1 MKRKLYIKPSI
12 TTVEI
17 EAMSI
22 MAGSIGDGGG
32 TGNIGDLEPGYG
44 GGGISLFH
52 GDAERFHSAVAIGI
66 GLHYGQDIH
75 FLRQV
80 LADDSQIVT
89 KCIQIDFHVRNWH
102 NKFSLQ

>member
-32 TGNIGDLEPGYG
+32 TGNIGDPEPGYG
-44 GGGISLFH
+44 DSG
-52 GDAERFHSAVAIGI
+52 
-66 GLHYGQDIH
+66 H
-75 FLRQV
+75 FAPSRNYFDSWTYEDPQM
-80 LADDSQIVT
+80 DDN
-89 KCIQIDFHVRNWH
+89 DY
-102 NKFSLQ
+102 

>member
-32 TGNIGDLEPGYG
+32 TGNIGDLEQGYG
-44 GGGISLFH
+44 GSG
-52 GDAERFHSAVAIGI
+52 
-66 GLHYGQDIH
+66 H
-75 FLRQV
+75 FAPSRIYFDSWEY
-80 LADDSQIVT
+80 DDNSNEE
-89 KCIQIDFHVRNWH
+89 DEY
-102 NKFSLQ
+102 

>member
-44 GGGISLFH
+44 GG
-52 GDAERFHSAVAIGI
+52 D
-66 GLHYGQDIH
+66 H
-75 FLRQV
+75 FAPSRNYFDSWEY
-80 LADDSQIVT
+80 DD
-89 KCIQIDFHVRNWH
+89 CNEE
-102 NKFSLQ
+102 NEY

>member
-32 TGNIGDLEPGYG
+32 TGNIGDPEPGYG
-44 GGGISLFH
+44 GS
-52 GDAERFHSAVAIGI
+52 S
-66 GLHYGQDIH
+66 H
-75 FLRQV
+75 FAPSRNYFDSWEY
-80 LADDSQIVT
+80 DDNSNEE
-89 KCIQIDFHVRNWH
+89 DEY
-102 NKFSLQ
+102 